1 MVETP
6 STSTSAKKSTTEALV
21 EMLRKDHAMQNELPK
36 IVENVFLH
44 ILELDN
50 EKLLKGEIPFLE
62 PKEEKNEVDA
72 TEEKNEV
79 DATEIPLYNNIF
91 KCLNAMFVS
100 HFESGVF
107 SNQVSDKTNLMLKT
121 GLGSANL
128 ADYINK
134 VFFEELRARGLV
146 PNSTARAI
154 SSISILPSTPSKVT
168 DSSNITTNQTPL
180 KNNSK

>member
-21 EMLRKDHAMQNELPK
+21 EMLRKDHAIQNELPK
-36 IVENVFLH
+36 IEKIVENVFSH

-50 EKLLKGEIPFLE
+50 EKLLKGEIPSLD
-62 PKEEKNEVDA
+62 PKEKKIEVD
-72 TEEKNEV
+72 
-79 DATEIPLYNNIF
+79 DTEIPLYNNIF
-91 KCLNAMFVS
+91 KCLNKMFVS

-154 SSISILPSTPSKVT
+154 SSISILPPTYSKVT
-168 DSSNITTNQTPL
+168 DSSIIIANQTPS
-180 KNNSK
+180 KNTSK